1 LVLNRSIP
9 SSAGS
14 STEGK
19 TMQKMRWLMLLC
31 VLSSCAGVAH
41 ADSFS
46 FTGTLATPESVQSY
60 SLDLSTS
67 ETVTLQT
74 YGFGGGTN
82 AAGTPISPGGT
93 DPFLAIFSG
102 TGSGAT
108 ILTDASLNPFGTSLD
123 VSNYPSFAGCPPAG
137 APTIGGSAQCGD
149 VAMNLPSLAA
159 GIYTVVLADGEYQP
173 NAIFDNGT
181 LGEGFTDFT
190 GGANVP
196 PTPQFCNI
204 VINGVACPANSP
216 TLTNPVGNGAWALD
230 ILTSGNAAV
239 NPVPEPGTLLL
250 LGTGLLGLARLRRR
264 RSGAA

>member
-1 LVLNRSIP
+1 MKLSRWLTCLAVLVLG
-9 SSAGS
+9 A
-14 STEGK
+14 E
-19 TMQKMRWLMLLC
+19 
-31 VLSSCAGVAH
+31 VAR
-41 ADSFS
+41 ADTFS
-46 FTGTLATPESVQSY
+46 FTGTLAAPESVQFY

-159 GIYTVVLADGEYQP
+159 GIYTVVLADGEYQA

-181 LGEGFTDFT
+181 LGEGFVDFT
-190 GGANVP
+190 GGNATP
-196 PTPQFCNI
+196 PAPQFCNI
-204 VINGVACPANSP
+204 LINGVPCPANNP
-216 TLTNPVGNGAWALD
+216 TLTNPLGNGAFALD
-230 ILTSGNAAV
+230 VITSGNATV
-239 NPVPEPGTLLL
+239 NAVPEPGTLLL
-250 LGTGLLGLARLRRR
+250 LGTGLLGLARVRRR